1 MIELLYLIKDDIGLD
16 ILSIFSILKSRSVN
30 IPEDRM
36 NRIQSMLRCVLVDK
50 VDAHRRGNVISLE
63 AIDDDPLPL
72 DLDGADLFSPNDAIA
87 ILQIIRSYGEDA
99 AIRIRKVDLYNVI
112 VLVVVRV
119 GSVDLIEFATLVESV
134 ASIRLLLER
143 DRKCRKRCILLEG
156 IEENAILLDS
166 DSCDERSI
174 HDAVSVADIVR
185 RQIDRLAS

>member
-1 MIELLYLIKDDIGLD
+1 VE
-16 ILSIFSILKSRSVN
+16 S
-30 IPEDRM
+30 
-36 NRIQSMLRCVLVDK
+36 CALVDE
-50 VDAHRRGNVISLE
+50 VDAHRRSNVIPLE
-63 AIDDDPLPL
+63 AINDDALPL
-72 DLDGADLFSPNDAIA
+72 DLDGADLFSPDDAIA
-87 ILQIIRSYGEDA
+87 ILQIIRSDGEDA
-99 AIRIRKVDLYNVI
+99 AISIRKVDLYNVI

-143 DRKCRKRCILLEG
+143 NRKCRKRCILLEG

-174 HDAVSVADIVR
+174 HDAISVADIVG